1 MSGHSKW
8 HNIQAKKGKADK
20 ARSNTFTKLARLIS
34 VAAQQGGGDQVMNFS
49 LRLAVEKAK
58 ASNMPKENIERAIK
72 KGIGELDDGL
82 TLQEV
87 MYEGF
92 GPNGVAFLV
101 ECLTDNVNRT
111 VSEVKNIFS
120 KYGGSMGGPGT
131 VKWQFHRLGV
141 IHLGE
146 SKKEK
151 VEVKKDEFEMAL
163 IEAGADDII
172 FNDFDIEI
180 RTSVEN
186 FQKVLE
192 AVEKFGVEADEFG
205 LEWVAK
211 ETIAL
216 DEEKSEKVANLCEY
230 FEDLDD
236 VRAVYTN
243 EA

>member
-1 MSGHSKW
+1 
-8 HNIQAKKGKADK
+8 
-20 ARSNTFTKLARLIS
+20 
-34 VAAQQGGGDQVMNFS
+34 
-49 LRLAVEKAK
+49 
-58 ASNMPKENIERAIK
+58 
-72 KGIGELDDGL
+72 
-82 TLQEV
+82 
-87 MYEGF
+87 
-92 GPNGVAFLV
+92 
-101 ECLTDNVNRT
+101 
-111 VSEVKNIFS
+111 
-120 KYGGSMGGPGT
+120 MGGPGT